1 MELIE
6 MLRRKIIT
14 YKEAMEIVRDRTKE
28 IRKYNPVRN
37 NEVAVI
43 KKPELSESIQQ
54 KIEWFNN

>member
-1 MELIE
+1 